1 MYFRKKFLGTI
12 FSIFLIFI
20 FSTEVTLPKN
30 KSLKLIEDY
39 LGDIKTLQ
47 AEFSQ
52 TNQTGDILTGIFFL
66 KKPGKIRF
74 SYDPPQNLQIVS
86 KQQAVLI
93 FDPKNGGSGPLTYP
107 LHSTPLGF
115 LIKSDLSIFIN
126 ENGESL
132 EIGDLI
138 IFKVRNP
145 QYNLS
150 VEFNKNPV
158 SLIGWEFE
166 NQMGEIIKIRLNNIQ
181 KNIYI
186 SDEIFKTDKDFEIF
200 RKQQG

>member
-1 MYFRKKFLGTI
+1 MYFRRKFLGTI
-12 FSIFLIFI
+12 LSIFLIFI

-181 KNIYI
+181 KNNYI

>member
-1 MYFRKKFLGTI
+1 MSEDIKTLN
-12 FSIFLIFI
+12 LI
-20 FSTEVTLPKN
+20 K
-30 KSLKLIEDY
+30 DY
-39 LGDIKTLQ
+39 LGDIRTLE
-47 AEFSQ
+47 AKFSQ
-52 TNQTGDILTGIFFL
+52 TNHRGDIMTGDLFL

-107 LHSTPLGF
+107 LHSTPLSF
-115 LIKSDLSIFIN
+115 LIKNDLSLFIN

-132 EIGDLI
+132 ELGNLI

-150 VEFNKNPV
+150 IEFNKNPV
-158 SLIGWEFE
+158 SLVGWEFE
-166 NQMGEIIKIRLNNIQ
+166 NQMGEIIKIRLNNIL
-181 KNIYI
+181 KNNYI
-186 SDEIFKTDKDFEIF
+186 SDEIFKTEKDYERF
-200 RKQQG
+200 KK

>member
-181 KNIYI
+181 KNNYI

>member
-30 KSLKLIEDY
+30 KSLKLIKDY

-52 TNQTGDILTGIFFL
+52 TNQTKDIMTGIFFL
-66 KKPGKIRF
+66 KKPGKIRL

-107 LHSTPLGF
+107 LHSTPLSF
-115 LIKSDLSIFIN
+115 LIKNDLSLFIN

-132 EIGDLI
+132 ELDNLI

-150 VEFNKNPV
+150 IEFNKNPV
-158 SLIGWEFE
+158 SLLGWEFE
-166 NQMGEIIKIRLNNIQ
+166 NQMGELIKIRLNNIH
-181 KNIYI
+181 KNKYI
-186 SDEIFKTDKDFEIF
+186 SDEIFKTEKDYERF
-200 RKQQG
+200 KK

>member
-1 MYFRKKFLGTI
+1 MYFRKKFLRKI

-20 FSTEVTLPKN
+20 FSAEVTLPKN
-30 KSLKLIEDY
+30 KSIKLIKDY

-52 TNQTGDILTGIFFL
+52 TNQTGDIMTGVFFL

-93 FDPKNGGSGPLTYP
+93 FDPKSGGSGPLTYP
-107 LHSTPLGF
+107 LHSTPLSF
-115 LIKSDLSIFIN
+115 LIKNDLSLFIN

-132 EIGDLI
+132 ELGNLI

-150 VEFNKNPV
+150 IEFNKNPV
-158 SLIGWEFE
+158 SLLGWEFE
-166 NQMGEIIKIRLNNIQ
+166 NQMGELIKIRLNNIH
-181 KNIYI
+181 KNKYI
-186 SDEIFKTDKDFEIF
+186 SDEIFKTEKDYE
-200 RKQQG
+200 RLKK

>member
-1 MYFRKKFLGTI
+1 M
-12 FSIFLIFI
+12 
-20 FSTEVTLPKN
+20 ST
-30 KSLKLIEDY
+30 
-39 LGDIKTLQ
+39 
-47 AEFSQ
+47 
-52 TNQTGDILTGIFFL
+52 
-66 KKPGKIRF
+66 
-74 SYDPPQNLQIVS
+74 
-86 KQQAVLI
+86 
-93 FDPKNGGSGPLTYP
+93 
-107 LHSTPLGF
+107 
-115 LIKSDLSIFIN
+115 FIN

-181 KNIYI
+181 KNNYI

>member
-1 MYFRKKFLGTI
+1 MYFRRKFLGTI
-12 FSIFLIFI
+12 LSIFLIFI
-20 FSTEVTLPKN
+20 FSTEVTLSKN

-181 KNIYI
+181 KNNYI

>member
-20 FSTEVTLPKN
+20 FSTEVALPKN

-181 KNIYI
+181 KNNYI

>member
-1 MYFRKKFLGTI
+1 MYFRRKFLGTI
-12 FSIFLIFI
+12 LSIFLIFI

-126 ENGESL
+126 ENAESL

-138 IFKVRNP
+138 TFKVRNP

-166 NQMGEIIKIRLNNIQ
+166 NQMGEIIKVTLNNLQ
-181 KNIYI
+181 KNNYV
-186 SDEIFKTDKDFEIF
+186 SDETFKTEEDYEKF
-200 RKQQG
+200 KK

>member
-1 MYFRKKFLGTI
+1 MYFRRKFLGTI
-12 FSIFLIFI
+12 LSIFLIFI

-39 LGDIKTLQ
+39 LGDIKPLQ

-181 KNIYI
+181 KNNYI

>member
-1 MYFRKKFLGTI
+1 MYFRKKLLGEI

-20 FSTEVTLPKN
+20 FSAEVTLPKN
-30 KSLKLIEDY
+30 KSFKLIKTY

-47 AEFSQ
+47 AAFSQ
-52 TNQTGDILTGIFFL
+52 TNQTGDIMTGTFFL

-107 LHSTPLGF
+107 LHSTPLSF
-115 LIKSDLSIFIN
+115 LIKNDLSLFIN

-132 EIGDLI
+132 ELGNLI
-138 IFKVRNP
+138 IFKFRNP
-145 QYNLS
+145 QYNLCI
-150 VEFNKNPV
+150 EFSKNPV
-158 SLIGWEFE
+158 SLLGWEFE
-166 NQMGEIIKIRLNNIQ
+166 NQMGELIKIRLNNIH
-181 KNIYI
+181 KNKYI
-186 SDEIFKTDKDFEIF
+186 SDEIFKTEKDYE
-200 RKQQG
+200 RLKK

>member
-1 MYFRKKFLGTI
+1 MYFRRKFLGTI
-12 FSIFLIFI
+12 LSIFLIFI

-52 TNQTGDILTGIFFL
+52 TNQKGDILTGIFFL

-181 KNIYI
+181 KNNYI

>member
-20 FSTEVTLPKN
+20 FSTEVALPKN

-52 TNQTGDILTGIFFL
+52 TNQTGDIVTGIFFL

-181 KNIYI
+181 KNNYI

>member
-1 MYFRKKFLGTI
+1 MYFRRKFLGTI
-12 FSIFLIFI
+12 LSIFLIFI

-115 LIKSDLSIFIN
+115 LIKSDLST
-126 ENGESL
+126 
-132 EIGDLI
+132 
-138 IFKVRNP
+138 
-145 QYNLS
+145 
-150 VEFNKNPV
+150 FN
-158 SLIGWEFE
+158 
-166 NQMGEIIKIRLNNIQ
+166 
-181 KNIYI
+181 
-186 SDEIFKTDKDFEIF
+186 
-200 RKQQG
+200 

>member
-1 MYFRKKFLGTI
+1 MYFRKKFLGKI

-20 FSTEVTLPKN
+20 FSAEATLPKN
-30 KSLKLIEDY
+30 KSIKLIKDY

-52 TNQTGDILTGIFFL
+52 TNQTEDIMTGIFFL
-66 KKPGKIRF
+66 KKPGKIRL

-107 LHSTPLGF
+107 LHSTPLSF
-115 LIKSDLSIFIN
+115 LIKNDLSLFIN

-132 EIGDLI
+132 ELGNLI

-150 VEFNKNPV
+150 IEFNKNPV
-158 SLIGWEFE
+158 SLLGWEFE
-166 NQMGEIIKIRLNNIQ
+166 NQMGELIKIRLNNIH
-181 KNIYI
+181 KNKYI
-186 SDEIFKTDKDFEIF
+186 SDEIFKTEKDFE
-200 RKQQG
+200 RLKK

>member
-12 FSIFLIFI
+12 FSIFIILI

-30 KSLKLIEDY
+30 KSLKLIKDY
-39 LGDIKTLQ
+39 LGDIKSLQ

-52 TNQTGDILTGIFFL
+52 TNKMGDIMTGVFFL
-66 KKPGKIRF
+66 KKPGKIRL

-107 LHSTPLGF
+107 LHSTPLSF
-115 LIKSDLSIFIN
+115 LIKNDLSLFIN
-126 ENGESL
+126 ENSESL
-132 EIGDLI
+132 ELGNLI

-145 QYNLS
+145 QYKLRI
-150 VEFNKNPV
+150 EFNKNPV
-158 SLIGWEFE
+158 SLLGWEFE
-166 NQMGEIIKIRLNNIQ
+166 NQMGELIKIRLHKIH
-181 KNIYI
+181 KNKYI
-186 SDEIFKTDKDFEIF
+186 SDEIFKTEKDYE
-200 RKQQG
+200 RLKK

>member
-20 FSTEVTLPKN
+20 FSAEVTLPKN
-30 KSLKLIEDY
+30 KSIKLIKDY

-52 TNQTGDILTGIFFL
+52 TNHTEDIMTGIFFL
-66 KKPGKIRF
+66 KKPGKIRL

-93 FDPKNGGSGPLTYP
+93 FDPQNGGSGPLTYP
-107 LHSTPLGF
+107 LHSTPLSF
-115 LIKSDLSIFIN
+115 LIKNDLSLFIN

-132 EIGDLI
+132 ELGNLI

-150 VEFNKNPV
+150 IEFNKNPV
-158 SLIGWEFE
+158 SLLGWEFE
-166 NQMGEIIKIRLNNIQ
+166 NQMGELIKIRLNNIH
-181 KNIYI
+181 KNKYI
-186 SDEIFKTDKDFEIF
+186 SDEIFKTEKDYE
-200 RKQQG
+200 RLKK

>member
-1 MYFRKKFLGTI
+1 MYYRKKFLGTI
-12 FSIFLIFI
+12 FGIFLIFI

-30 KSLKLIEDY
+30 KSLKLIKDY
-39 LGDIKTLQ
+39 LKDIKTLQ
-47 AEFSQ
+47 AKFSQ
-52 TNQTGDILTGIFFL
+52 TNQTGDIMTGVFFL

-107 LHSTPLGF
+107 LHSTPLSF
-115 LIKSDLSIFIN
+115 LIKNDLSLFIN

-132 EIGDLI
+132 ELGNLI

-145 QYNLS
+145 QYNLDI
-150 VEFNKNPV
+150 EFNKNPV
-158 SLIGWEFE
+158 SLLGWEFE
-166 NQMGEIIKIRLNNIQ
+166 NQMGELIKIRLNNIH
-181 KNIYI
+181 KNKYI
-186 SDEIFKTDKDFEIF
+186 SDEIFKTEEDYERLK
-200 RKQQG
+200 K

>member
-1 MYFRKKFLGTI
+1 MTFRKKFLSTT

-52 TNQTGDILTGIFFL
+52 TNQTGNILTGIFFL

-181 KNIYI
+181 KNNYI

-200 RKQQG
+200 RKRQG

>member
-1 MYFRKKFLGTI
+1 MYFRRKFLGTI
-12 FSIFLIFI
+12 LSIFLIFI

-47 AEFSQ
+47 ADFSQ

-166 NQMGEIIKIRLNNIQ
+166 NQMGEIIKIRLNNIR
-181 KNIYI
+181 KNNYI

>member
-1 MYFRKKFLGTI
+1 MYFRRKFLGTI
-12 FSIFLIFI
+12 LSIFLIFI

-166 NQMGEIIKIRLNNIQ
+166 NQMGEIIKIRLNNIR
-181 KNIYI
+181 KNNYI

>member
-1 MYFRKKFLGTI
+1 MYFRRKFLGTI
-12 FSIFLIFI
+12 LSIFLIFI

-30 KSLKLIEDY
+30 KSLKLIKDY

-52 TNQTGDILTGIFFL
+52 TNQTGDIMKGIFFL

-181 KNIYI
+181 KNNYI

>member
-1 MYFRKKFLGTI
+1 MYFRRKFLGTI
-12 FSIFLIFI
+12 LSIFLIFI

-181 KNIYI
+181 KNNYI

-200 RKQQG
+200 RKRQG

>member
-1 MYFRKKFLGTI
+1 MYFRRKFLGT
-12 FSIFLIFI
+12 FLSIFLIFI

-181 KNIYI
+181 KNNYI